1 MGISSVPV
9 GWEDDQDEP
18 GCAFLLDEC
27 DGRRI
32 CGAPRKAVSPSRKAA
47 SPYCP
52 EHHALCH
59 VAYGSVAE
67 TDHLRAVEAI
77 AKAVGGRRSRDTVGP
92 SRRFLKRLEQAA
104 RGFSRSDCS

>member
-9 GWEDDQDEP
+9 GWEDDQDES
-18 GCAFLLDEC
+18 GCAYLLDKR

-32 CGAPRKAVSPSRKAA
+32 CGAPRKAA

-59 VAYGSVAE
+59 VAYGSEAE
-67 TDHLRAVEAI
+67 ADRLREVEAI
-77 AKAVGGRRSRDTVGP
+77 AKAVGGRRGPETVGP
-92 SRRFLKRLEQAA
+92 SRRFLKRMEQAA
-104 RGFSRSDCS
+104 HGFSRPHRS

>member
-1 MGISSVPV
+1 MVISSVPV

-18 GCAFLLDEC
+18 GCAYLLDEW
-27 DGRRI
+27 DGRRV
-32 CGAPRKAVSPSRKAA
+32 CGAPRKAVAPSRKAA

-59 VAYGSVAE
+59 AAYGSEAE
-67 TDHLRAVEAI
+67 ADRLREVEAL
-77 AKAVGGRRSRDTVGP
+77 AKVVGGRRSRASLGP

-104 RGFSRSDCS
+104 RGFSRRHRS